1 MEPIEIQCLAKLH
14 PNKRYEV
21 AQFIVEQFNDLFSG
35 ICKDKERLS
44 SLFEQALV
52 ESQCFV
58 AIDKNQI
65 IGVITISSSNRASLV
80 ISRQK
85 VQQILGQIR
94 GWMFYLNVMQEP
106 LVLKQNDIYISTL
119 AVHKGYRR
127 KGIATQLLNCVMN
140 EYPQNQYLL
149 EVIDVNKRAIKLY
162 ESLGFQ
168 VFKRRKQRFAKQARF
183 NERLYMKKKGQLS

>member
-1 MEPIEIQCLAKLH
+1 MEPIEIQCLAKLY

-21 AQFIVEQFNDLFSG
+21 AQFIIEQFNDLFSG
-35 ICKDKERLS
+35 ICKDKEKLI

-52 ESQCFV
+52 VEQCFV
-58 AIDKNQI
+58 AIDKNRI
-65 IGVITISSSNRASLV
+65 IGLITISNSNRSSVV

-85 VQQILGQIR
+85 VQQILGWIR
-94 GWMFYLNVMQEP
+94 GWMFYLNVMKGP

-127 KGIATQLLNCVMN
+127 KGIATQLLNYVMN
-140 EYPQNQYLL
+140 ESPRNQYLL
-149 EVIDVNKRAIKLY
+149 EVIDVNEGAIKLY

-168 VFKRRKQRFAKQARF
+168 VFKRSKQRFAKQAGF
-183 NERLYMKKKGQLS
+183 NERLYMKKNDQLI